1 VRQSAD
7 TEAMTVEPPVFEDR
21 RRNPDRRRLEHSS
34 IEDESRYLR
43 LGAAAGVAI
52 CGGLVVVYPFF
63 AAIGSVDLGAAA
75 AASITVLGLACIW
88 FAGYWWRHR
97 SAGDGVQS
105 VGGRERERR
114 GF

>member
-1 VRQSAD
+1 
-7 TEAMTVEPPVFEDR
+7 MTAEPPVFEDR
-21 RRNPDRRRLEHSS
+21 RRISDRRQ
-34 IEDESRYLR
+34 IDAFVEDESRYLR

-52 CGGLVVVYPFF
+52 CGGLVVVYLFF

-88 FAGYWWRHR
+88 FAGYWWRRR

-105 VGGRERERR
+105 AGGRERERR